1 MINSLLNQ
9 PRPQAPTQT
18 RGSRRNQGTAQQI
31 KAPGDEA
38 GILPKVVS
46 ALFTTLNRGG
56 GRQSL
61 FMFNFVILA
70 GMVSRVWSKIVAAQ
84 DLSFECLTIRPANA
98 MHLCK
103 STICS
108 SSGHTF
114 WGQTRREK
122 VFYIFSL
129 WCFSC
134 YIKNFYDWHFL
145 RSDVWMTL
153 HSFWIHQRALD
164 LIGVYPKRHH
174 RYGILQHFNWAQRKT
189 TRMWSS
195 ISHEYN
201 FLRWYLRI

>member
-98 MHLCK
+98 MYLCK
-103 STICS
+103 AQSVRVAVILF
-108 SSGHTF
+108 GVKPDGKKYF
-114 WGQTRREK
+114 IY
-122 VFYIFSL
+122 FP
-129 WCFSC
+129 
-134 YIKNFYDWHFL
+134 YDAFHA
-145 RSDVWMTL
+145 T
-153 HSFWIHQRALD
+153 
-164 LIGVYPKRHH
+164 
-174 RYGILQHFNWAQRKT
+174 
-189 TRMWSS
+189 
-195 ISHEYN
+195 
-201 FLRWYLRI
+201 